1 MSPRGPSPR
10 GRPRASGRRVGAPG
24 RAQPKARRAQ
34 PSARGTRT
42 GGRAPILGGDQVEGR
57 QAVRELLAAGAR
69 RVRDVWLPEDP
80 GEAGPLG
87 SGPLEEIAEL
97 ALSRRVPVR
106 RVGRSRLL
114 AEARTDAPQGVLA
127 HAEPLE
133 EADLDEL
140 CRPDAGRAPF
150 LVVVDGVTDP
160 SNLGALLRT
169 AECAGATGVVL
180 PRRRAAHVT
189 PAVTKAAAGAIEHLP
204 LALVSGIPTALREL
218 ARRGV
223 WSAGLDAGGTESLF
237 GLELAEEPLAL
248 VLGAE
253 GRGLGRLVQKSCDVV
268 VTIPQ
273 HGKLASLNVAAA
285 AAVACFFV
293 AEGRA
298 RAADARPSGGPGGAP
313 R

>member
-1 MSPRGPSPR
+1 MSPPRPRPR
-10 GRPRASGRRVGAPG
+10 GRAPATGRRPATSGRGRPPVRGAHRAGRASV
-24 RAQPKARRAQ
+24 
-34 PSARGTRT
+34 
-42 GGRAPILGGDQVEGR
+42 LGGEQVEGR

-80 GEAGPLG
+80 AE
-87 SGPLEEIAEL
+87 SGPLQEIGEL
-97 ALSRRVPVR
+97 ALSRRVPIR

-127 HAEPLE
+127 HADPLTE
-133 EADLDEL
+133 SDLDEL
-140 CRPDAGRAPF
+140 CRTGAGRAPF

-169 AECAGATGVVL
+169 AECAGSTGVVL
-180 PRRRAAHVT
+180 PRRRTAHVT

-204 LALVSGIPTALREL
+204 LALVPGVPTALREL
-218 ARRGV
+218 ARRRV
-223 WSAGLDAGGTESLF
+223 WSVGLDASGAESLF

-293 AEGRA
+293 AEARGRA
-298 RAADARPSGGPGGAP
+298 AVAHHPGGAP
-313 R
+313 L

>member
-1 MSPRGPSPR
+1 MSPRRPR
-10 GRPRASGRRVGAPG
+10 PGGRPRAPGGRPAASGRG
-24 RAQPKARRAQ
+24 QP
-34 PSARGTRT
+34 PARGAHA
-42 GGRAPILGGDQVEGR
+42 GGRAPVLGGEQVEGR
-57 QAVRELLAAGAR
+57 QAVRELLAAGTR

-80 GEAGPLG
+80 GEPGAVG

-127 HAEPLE
+127 HADPLA
-133 EADLDEL
+133 EADFDEL
-140 CRPDAGRAPF
+140 CRPAAGQAPF

-169 AECAGATGVVL
+169 AECAGSTGVIL
-180 PRRRAAHVT
+180 PRRRSAHVT

-204 LALVSGIPTALREL
+204 LTQVSGIPTALREL

-223 WSAGLDAGGTESLF
+223 WSVGLDAGGTQSLF

-253 GRGLGRLVQKSCDVV
+253 GRGLGRLVHKSCDVV

-273 HGKLASLNVAAA
+273 HGTLASLNVAAA
-285 AAVACFFV
+285 AAVASFFV
-293 AEGRA
+293 AEARA
-298 RAADARPSGGPGGAP
+298 RAGGSRPASRPSG
-313 R
+313 RSL

>member
-1 MSPRGPSPR
+1 MSPRGPRAR
-10 GRPRASGRRVGAPG
+10 GGHQRGSGRRAPTPG
-24 RAQPKARRAQ
+24 RAQPPVRRAQ
-34 PSARGTRT
+34 PARGART
-42 GGRAPILGGDQVEGR
+42 GGRVPALGGEQVEGR

-69 RVRDVWLPEDP
+69 RVRDVWLPEDRD
-80 GEAGPLG
+80 ESGPLD

-127 HAEPLE
+127 HADPLE
-133 EADLDEL
+133 EADLDQL
-140 CRPDAGRAPF
+140 CRPGAGRAPF

-169 AECAGATGVVL
+169 AECAGSTGVIL

-218 ARRGV
+218 ARQGV

-253 GRGLGRLVQKSCDVV
+253 GRGLGRLVHKSCDVV

-293 AEGRA
+293 AEARA
-298 RAADARPSGGPGGAP
+298 RTVGGRPSGA
-313 R
+313 

>member
-1 MSPRGPSPR
+1 
-10 GRPRASGRRVGAPG
+10 
-24 RAQPKARRAQ
+24 
-34 PSARGTRT
+34 
-42 GGRAPILGGDQVEGR
+42 VEGR
-57 QAVRELLAAGAR
+57 QAVRELLAAGKR

-80 GEAGPLG
+80 GESA
-87 SGPLEEIAEL
+87 PLEELAEL
-97 ALSRRVPVR
+97 ALSHRVPVR

-114 AEARTDAPQGVLA
+114 AEARTEAPQGVLA
-127 HAEPLE
+127 HADPLA

-140 CRPDAGRAPF
+140 CRPRSGRVPF

-169 AECAGATGVVL
+169 AEGAGATGVVL

-189 PAVTKAAAGAIEHLP
+189 PTVTKSAAGAIEHLP
-204 LALVSGIPTALREL
+204 MALASGIPTALREL

-223 WSAGLDAGGTESLF
+223 WSVGLDAGGTRSLF

-253 GRGLGRLVQKSCDVV
+253 GRGLGRLVHKSCDVV

-273 HGKLASLNVAAA
+273 HGRLSSLNVAAA
-285 AAVACFFV
+285 GAVACFYV
-293 AEGRA
+293 AEARA
-298 RAADARPSGGPGGAP
+298 RAARPAPEGPRGP
-313 R
+313 